1 MRFVARIGAITTAS
15 ILACG
20 SLGAAQPTEQTSP
33 PSTSDQAQTTPE
45 PNPDD
50 TVPTSPSPSPSQPPQ
65 SSTTPS
71 PTGQPSDTETS
82 PGPSSPTQGGAS
94 NPLENV
100 TCEVI
105 SSDDSTAIVTIPNA
119 EEGDVVTVGEDRK
132 STRLNSS
139 HVATS

>member
-1 MRFVARIGAITTAS
+1 RYSVPHNIRFLPRIGPNTPARV
-15 ILACG
+15 LACV
-20 SLGAAQPTEQTSP
+20 SLGAAQPTEHTSP
-33 PSTSDQAQTTPE
+33 ASTREQTHTTPD
-45 PNPDD
+45 PNPND

-65 SSTTPS
+65 STTTPS

-82 PGPSSPTQGGAS
+82 PAPSSPTQGGAS

-119 EEGDVVTVGEDRK
+119 EEGDVVTVGD
-132 STRLNSS
+132 TTTTLD
-139 HVATS
+139 